1 MQGRQQDCHAS
12 EGIQAENSNRF
23 QEGFESCRECDRAGN
38 MTNFE
43 QGGLY
48 HHSASILIQRFNV
61 LQEKKKVN
69 LFTLKCE

>member
-1 MQGRQQDCHAS
+1 MLQKEYRLKIATGSRRVLRV
-12 EGIQAENSNRF
+12 AEN
-23 QEGFESCRECDRAGN
+23 DRAGN